1 MGRLLTLV
9 GLEVVVG
16 FSPLTSWKKLHQIY
30 RELGLIMTERWHLCT
45 MSKVVAQILQ
55 MKKNILA
62 CETIINKFMQK

>member
-1 MGRLLTLV
+1 
-9 GLEVVVG
+9 
-16 FSPLTSWKKLHQIY
+16 
-30 RELGLIMTERWHLCT
+30 MTERWHLCT

>member
-16 FSPLTSWKKLHQIY
+16 FSPLTSWKKLHQFY

-45 MSKVVAQILQ
+45 TSKVATHILQ
-55 MKKNILA
+55 LKDNILT
-62 CETIINKFMQK
+62 CETIISKFMQK